1 MLGRALSL
9 VEQTSDQMQGYYDA
23 RSEAWKDSDRGEAF
37 IETMESVADAAEA
50 LREIP

>member
-9 VEQTSDQMQGYYDA
+9 VEQTSEQMHGYYDA
-23 RSEAWKDSDRGEAF
+23 RSEAWQDSDRGEAF
-37 IETMESVADAAEA
+37 IEMMDSVADAANA